1 MVGKAQKEAHLEK
14 TALLFPSLQAQEK
27 GGGKPKG
34 TGNSNASSCLI
45 HFYPTLLLSPV
56 ICPLKLCSQLCFHL
70 LPREAGRQ
78 EGAIPLQG
86 QPDR

>member
-27 GGGKPKG
+27 GGGKPKS
-34 TGNSNASSCLI
+34 TGNSNASSCLT
-45 HFYPTLLLSPV
+45 HSYPTLLLSPV
-56 ICPLKLCSQLCFHL
+56 ICPLKLCSHL